1 MSMPT
6 EETIYEVANRVATI
20 TLNRPDKLNAWTATM
35 EKEVRG
41 CLDQAERDDNVGI
54 IVLTG
59 AGRGFCAGA
68 DMSLLSSVAAQG
80 LPGPERDAVSRL
92 GGDSLQREGV
102 PPDFQKKYSYFLG
115 IEKPILAAIN
125 GPAVGL
131 GLVIALY
138 CDLRLASDAA
148 RFSTTFA
155 QRGLIA
161 EYGMAWMLPRIVGLP
176 NALDLLFSARQI
188 NSAEALRLGL
198 VNQVFAQENFPDKV
212 NEYAVD
218 LASRVS
224 PRSLRVIKRQVYRAM
239 FQTLTESFDLAVE
252 EMVASL
258 RSEDFKEGGAHF
270 LEKRAPA
277 FKGRR
282 CSEQAIPDM
291 ISLNVK
297 SAKQKPRQCA
307 ADQGS
312 QDGDRRVAPI

>member
-1 MSMPT
+1 MPT
-6 EETIYEVANRVATI
+6 QETIYGVANRVATI

-35 EKEVRG
+35 ETEVRAH
-41 CLDQAERDDNVGI
+41 LEEAERDNNVGI

-80 LPGPERDAVSRL
+80 LPGGERDAVSRL
-92 GGDSLQREGV
+92 GGAAPERAGLPS
-102 PPDFQKKYSYFLG
+102 DFQKKYSYFLAV
-115 IEKPILAAIN
+115 EKPILAAIN
-125 GPAVGL
+125 GPVVGL

-138 CDLRLASDAA
+138 CDLRLASDTA

-188 NSAEALRLGL
+188 NAAEALRMGL
-198 VNQVFAQENFPDKV
+198 VNQVFAPENFLDKV
-212 NEYAVD
+212 HEYAAD

-224 PRSLRVIKRQVYRAM
+224 PRSLRVIKRQVYRGM
-239 FQTLTESFDLAVE
+239 FQTLAESFDLSVE

-258 RSEDFKEGGAHF
+258 RSEDFKEGVAHF

-277 FKGRR
+277 FKG
-282 CSEQAIPDM
+282 
-291 ISLNVK
+291 K
-297 SAKQKPRQCA
+297 
-307 ADQGS
+307 
-312 QDGDRRVAPI
+312 